1 MIRKI
6 RNKTPIWKTK
16 KEFLAVFKYYMQV
29 DFREKKTRVEEFT
42 MSCQNVFRPHV
53 STQIT
58 DMFLKTIH

>member
-1 MIRKI
+1 
-6 RNKTPIWKTK
+6 
-16 KEFLAVFKYYMQV
+16 MQV